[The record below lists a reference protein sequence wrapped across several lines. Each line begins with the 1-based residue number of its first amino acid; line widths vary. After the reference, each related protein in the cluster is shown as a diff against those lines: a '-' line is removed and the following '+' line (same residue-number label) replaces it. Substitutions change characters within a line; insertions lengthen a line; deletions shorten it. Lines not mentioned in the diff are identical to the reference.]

1 MSSLLREEMQ
11 RVLFRPAK
19 QRLVEFIEIEEAS
32 NGRHFLCV
40 SVAKHKVVQLSIVQC
55 QISLSTMESKS
66 KKSQTKRSRIQDCYR
81 RTEIWSLHDLTLVDG
96 RDPDVDDP
104 CFLLHFDKVRTVTA
118 ITCSAK
124 YAIVRALVALSDQYC
139 QRSLNLQNFDW
150 TYIKPTSFYSNR
162 GDCVVLTQICFYAF
176 NLPPKCAERGQP
188 GKMHI
193 KSIII
198 EGFKSYAQRTEIN
211 GFDPLFNAIT
221 GLNGSGKSNI
231 LDSIC
236 FLLGISNLTHVRAS
250 NLQDLVYKN
259 GQGGIT
265 KATVSIT
272 FDNSNKSQSPLGFE
286 THDEITVT
294 RQVVIGGRNKYL
306 INGVNA
312 NNTRVQDLFCSVG
325 LNVNNPHFLIMQGR
339 ITKVLNMKPP
349 EILAMIEEAAGTRM
363 YECKK
368 INTQKT
374 IEKKEAKL
382 KEIQTILDEEI
393 TPTMQQLQEERSSY
407 LEYQKLMREIQH
419 LTRLYVAWLF
429 VCAEETKMKSAE
441 NLKVMQDN
449 ITKMQAS
456 MAENESKVRELSAQ
470 IQELQLKKDQE
481 VSGVLKT
488 LEETLADAKR
498 VDAKAQSALDLKKQ
512 NLKDETKKRKELVK
526 SMEEDKKML
535 VVKEKEVSKVTE
547 QLQALQEEGQKDS
560 AALEAAEQHFRAVS
574 AGLSTNEDGEEAT
587 LAGQMMTC
595 KNDISKADTE
605 AKQAQMTLKHAQAE
619 LKTKQAEVKKMDSG
633 YKKDQDALQAVR
645 GNREKLQAEMAKLS
659 YEDGKEESLLDNR
672 RQLSREVSKLKET
685 YERLVSRFPN
695 LRFDYKDPERG
706 WDRSKVK
713 GLLANLI
720 TVQDVSYATALEVVA
735 GGRLYNIVVDTEVTG
750 KKLLEKGELERR
762 YTIIPLNKI
771 SARTIDDRVINAAKG
786 LVGKDNVHTALSLV
800 GYESDLRKAMEYVFG
815 STLVCDTLDNAKKVA
830 FDKAVK
836 TKTVTLGGDIFDPQG
851 TLSGG
856 ARSQSASV
864 LSSLQEVKEVRD
876 SLNEKEAQLQDVERQ
891 LASLKATAEKYRH
904 LKQQFELKAEEEQIL
919 QAKLQQSSFHQ
930 QQEELERLRKA
941 IEESEETLRVTKEVQ
956 KRAEE
961 KYKVLENKMKNA
973 EAEREKEL
981 KAAQQKLNAAK
992 AKADT
997 FNKKLKQRQQ
1007 ESDAVALELEEL
1019 RREQAGYEQQIQAV
1033 DDAMT
1038 AIQEQIDSMAC
1049 TVSQNKE
1056 AVQKAQE
1063 ELSQQ
1068 KEVIMAHDKELK
1080 GKSTEANKIR
1090 EQNNEIQLK
1099 IKELEHNI
1107 SKHRKDSQ
1115 DAADKVSR
1123 MLEEHDWIH
1132 SERQFFGQ
1140 PNTSYDFKTN
1150 NPREAG
1156 QRLKKLEETT
1166 TKLERNVN
1174 KRAMNML
1181 NEAEERYNDLMKK
1194 KRIVENDK
1202 AKILQT
1208 IKELDQKKNEALN
1221 VAWQKVNKDFGSIFS
1236 TLLPGA
1242 TAKLAPPQGC
1252 GVLEGLEFKVA
1263 LGTTWKEN
1271 LSELSGGQRSLVA
1284 LSLILAMLLFKPAPI
1299 YILDEVD
1306 AALDLSHTQNIG
1318 QMLRTHFRHSQFV
1331 VVSLKDG
1338 MFTNANVLFKT
1349 KFVDGMSTVSRTAL
1363 SQSDGNIPQKDQ
1375 DVARQKDK
1383 RNKQLISKA
1392 VH

>member
-1 MSSLLREEMQ
+1 
-11 RVLFRPAK
+11 
-19 QRLVEFIEIEEAS
+19 
-32 NGRHFLCV
+32 
-40 SVAKHKVVQLSIVQC
+40 
-55 QISLSTMESKS
+55 
-66 KKSQTKRSRIQDCYR
+66 
-81 RTEIWSLHDLTLVDG
+81 
-96 RDPDVDDP
+96 
-104 CFLLHFDKVRTVTA
+104 
-118 ITCSAK
+118 
-124 YAIVRALVALSDQYC
+124 
-139 QRSLNLQNFDW
+139 
-150 TYIKPTSFYSNR
+150 
-162 GDCVVLTQICFYAF
+162 
-176 NLPPKCAERGQP
+176 
-188 GKMHI
+188 MHI

-236 FLLGISNLTHVRAS
+236 FLLGISNLSHVRAS

-368 INTQKT
+368 ISAQKT

-393 TPTMQQLQEERSSY
+393 TPTMQKLQEERSSY

-419 LTRLYVAWLF
+419 LSRLYVAWLF
-429 VCAEETKMKSAE
+429 VCAEETKAKSAG

-449 ITKMQAS
+449 ICKMQAG
-456 MAENESKVRELSAQ
+456 MAENESRIEELSAQ
-470 IQELQLKKDQE
+470 IQELQKKKDQE
-481 VSGVLKT
+481 VNGVLKT
-488 LEETLADAKR
+488 MEDTLADVQR
-498 VDAKAQSALDLKKQ
+498 VDTKAQSALDLKKQ
-512 NLKDETKKRKELVK
+512 NLKEETKKRKELVK

-535 VVKEKEVSKVTE
+535 VVKEQEVSKLAE
-547 QLQALQEEGQKDS
+547 QLQTVQEEGQKDS
-560 AALEAAEQHFRAVS
+560 AALEAAEQHFKAVS

-587 LAGQMMTC
+587 IAGQMMAC
-595 KNDISKADTE
+595 KNDMSKADTE

-633 YKKDQDALQAVR
+633 YKRDQDSLQAVR
-645 GNREKLQAEMAKLS
+645 SSKEKLQADLNKLN
-659 YEDGKEESLLDNR
+659 YEDGKEESLLERR
-672 RQLSREVSKLKET
+672 RQLSREAAQLKAT
-685 YERLVSRFPN
+685 HERLMSRFPN

-706 WDRSKVK
+706 WERSKVK

-720 TVQDVSYATALEVVA
+720 TVSDVSYATALEVVA

-750 KKLLEKGELERR
+750 KKLLEKGELQRR

-771 SARTIDDRVINAAKG
+771 SAKTLNDRVVNVAKN
-786 LVGKDNVHTALSLV
+786 LVGQNNAHTALSLV
-800 GYESDLRKAMEYVFG
+800 GYEADLRKAMEYVFG
-815 STLVCDTLDNAKKVA
+815 STLVCDTLDNAKRVA
-830 FDKAVK
+830 FDKQVM

-864 LSSLQEVKEVRD
+864 LSSLQEVKDVRD
-876 SLNEKEAQLQDVERQ
+876 QLNEKEAQLLDTERQ
-891 LASLKATAEKYRH
+891 LAGLKGTAEKYRQ
-904 LKQQFELKAEEEQIL
+904 LKQQLELKVEEEQIL
-919 QAKLQQSSFHQ
+919 LAKVQQSSFHQ

-961 KYKVLENKMKNA
+961 KYRVLENKMKNA

-992 AKADT
+992 TKADA
-997 FNKKLKQRQQ
+997 FNKKLKQKQQ

-1019 RREQAGYEQQIQAV
+1019 RREQASYEQQVQAV
-1033 DDAMT
+1033 DEAMK

-1056 AVQKAQE
+1056 AVRKAQE
-1063 ELSQQ
+1063 ELARQ
-1068 KEVIMAHDKELK
+1068 KEVIMAQDKELR
-1080 GKSTEANKIR
+1080 GKSSEVNKIR
-1090 EQNNEIQLK
+1090 EQNNEVQLK

-1107 SKHRKDSQ
+1107 NKHHKESQ
-1115 DAADKVSR
+1115 DAADKVTR
-1123 MLEEHDWIH
+1123 MLEEHDWIQ
-1132 SERQFFGQ
+1132 SERQYFGQ
-1140 PNTSYDFKTN
+1140 PNTSYDFKIN

-1166 TKLERNVN
+1166 SKLERNVN

-1208 IKELDQKKNEALN
+1208 IEELDQKKNEALN

-1252 GVLEGLEFKVA
+1252 GVLDGLQFRVA
-1263 LGTTWKEN
+1263 LGDTWKEN
-1271 LSELSGGQRSLVA
+1271 LTELSGGQRSLVA

-1349 KFVDGMSTVSRTAL
+1349 KFVDGMSTVTRTAL
-1363 SQSDGNIPQKDQ
+1363 SQSEGAAPLKGHDK
-1375 DVARQKDK
+1375 ARQKDK
-1383 RNKQLISKA
+1383 RNKQLIG
-1392 VH
+1392 

>member
-1 MSSLLREEMQ
+1 
-11 RVLFRPAK
+11 
-19 QRLVEFIEIEEAS
+19 
-32 NGRHFLCV
+32 
-40 SVAKHKVVQLSIVQC
+40 
-55 QISLSTMESKS
+55 
-66 KKSQTKRSRIQDCYR
+66 
-81 RTEIWSLHDLTLVDG
+81 
-96 RDPDVDDP
+96 
-104 CFLLHFDKVRTVTA
+104 
-118 ITCSAK
+118 
-124 YAIVRALVALSDQYC
+124 
-139 QRSLNLQNFDW
+139 
-150 TYIKPTSFYSNR
+150 
-162 GDCVVLTQICFYAF
+162 
-176 NLPPKCAERGQP
+176 
-188 GKMHI
+188 MHI
-193 KSIII
+193 KSVIID
-198 EGFKSYAQRTEIN
+198 GFKSYAQRTEIH

-236 FLLGISNLTHVRAS
+236 FLLGISNLSHVRAS

-272 FDNSNKSQSPLGFE
+272 FDNANKSQSPLGFE

-368 INTQKT
+368 ISAQKT

-393 TPTMQQLQEERSSY
+393 TPTMQKLQEERSSY

-419 LTRLYVAWLF
+419 LSRLYVAWLF
-429 VCAEETKMKSAE
+429 VCAEETKLKSAD
-441 NLKVMQDN
+441 NLKGLQDN
-449 ITKMQAS
+449 ITKMQAC
-456 MAENESKVRELSAQ
+456 MAENESKVKELSAQ
-470 IQELQLKKDQE
+470 IQELQKKKDQE
-481 VSGVLKT
+481 VNGVLKS
-488 LEETLADAKR
+488 LEEALADVQR

-512 NLKDETKKRKELVK
+512 NVKDETKKRQELVK

-535 VVKEKEVSKVTE
+535 VVKEKEVSKLTE

-595 KNDISKADTE
+595 KNDMSKADTE

-645 GNREKLQAEMAKLS
+645 SSREKLQAELAKLN
-659 YEDGKEESLLDNR
+659 YEDGKEESLLEKR
-672 RQLSREVSKLKET
+672 RQLSREASKLKET
-685 YERLVSRFPN
+685 YERLMSRFPN

-720 TVQDVSYATALEVVA
+720 TVRDLSYSTGLEVVA

-750 KKLLEKGELERR
+750 KKLLEKGELQRR

-771 SARTIDDRVINAAKG
+771 SAKTLNDRVVSAAKG
-786 LVGKDNVHTALSLV
+786 LVGEDNVHTALSLV

-815 STLVCDTLDNAKKVA
+815 STLVCDTLDNAKRVA
-830 FDKAVK
+830 FDKQVM

-864 LSSLQEVKEVRD
+864 LSSLQELKEVRD
-876 SLNEKEAQLQDVERQ
+876 NLNESEAQLQETERQ
-891 LASLKATAEKYRH
+891 LCSLKGIAEKYRQ
-904 LKQQFELKAEEEQIL
+904 LKQQYELKVEEEQIL
-919 QAKLQQSSFHQ
+919 QAKVQQSSFHQ

-997 FNKKLKQRQQ
+997 FNKKLKQKQQ
-1007 ESDAVALELEEL
+1007 ESEAVALELEEL

-1033 DDAMT
+1033 DEAMK

-1049 TVSQNKE
+1049 TVAQNKE
-1056 AVQKAQE
+1056 GVRNAQE
-1063 ELSQQ
+1063 ELAKQ
-1068 KEVIMAHDKELK
+1068 KEVIMTQDKELK
-1080 GKSTEANKIR
+1080 AKSSEANKIR
-1090 EQNNEIQLK
+1090 EQNNEVQLK

-1166 TKLERNVN
+1166 SKLERNVN

-1208 IKELDQKKNEALN
+1208 IEELDQKKNEALN
-1221 VAWQKVNKDFGSIFS
+1221 LAWQKVNKDFGSIFS

-1252 GVLEGLEFKVA
+1252 GVLDGLEFKVA
-1263 LGTTWKEN
+1263 LGNTWKEN
-1271 LSELSGGQRSLVA
+1271 LTELSGGQRSLVA

-1363 SQSDGNIPQKDQ
+1363 SQSDTNLPQKVQ
-1375 DVARQKDK
+1375 DKARLKDK
-1383 RNKQLISKA
+1383 RNKQLIS
-1392 VH
+1392 

>member
-1 MSSLLREEMQ
+1 
-11 RVLFRPAK
+11 
-19 QRLVEFIEIEEAS
+19 
-32 NGRHFLCV
+32 
-40 SVAKHKVVQLSIVQC
+40 
-55 QISLSTMESKS
+55 
-66 KKSQTKRSRIQDCYR
+66 
-81 RTEIWSLHDLTLVDG
+81 
-96 RDPDVDDP
+96 
-104 CFLLHFDKVRTVTA
+104 
-118 ITCSAK
+118 
-124 YAIVRALVALSDQYC
+124 
-139 QRSLNLQNFDW
+139 
-150 TYIKPTSFYSNR
+150 
-162 GDCVVLTQICFYAF
+162 
-176 NLPPKCAERGQP
+176 
-188 GKMHI
+188 MHI

-368 INTQKT
+368 ISAQKT

-393 TPTMQQLQEERSSY
+393 TPTMQKLQEERSSY

-429 VCAEETKMKSAE
+429 VCAEETKLKSAD

-449 ITKMQAS
+449 VAKMQAS
-456 MAENESKVRELSAQ
+456 MAENESKVQELSAQ
-470 IQELQLKKDQE
+470 IQELQKKKDQE
-481 VSGVLKT
+481 VNGVLKS
-488 LEETLADAKR
+488 LEEALADVQR
-498 VDAKAQSALDLKKQ
+498 VDAKVQSALDMKKQ

-535 VVKEKEVSKVTE
+535 TVKENEVSKVME

-595 KNDISKADTE
+595 KNEISKADTE

-619 LKTKQAEVKKMDSG
+619 LKTKQAEMKKMDSG
-633 YKKDQDALQAVR
+633 YQKDQDTLQAVKSI
-645 GNREKLQAEMAKLS
+645 REKLQTELNTLNYEGTLLS
-659 YEDGKEESLLDNR
+659 QLPISLLHFCTTAYGLFADGKEESLLGKR
-672 RQLSREVSKLKET
+672 RDLSREVAKLKEK

-695 LRFDYKDPERG
+695 LRFDYKDPARG
-706 WDRSKVK
+706 WDHNKVK

-720 TVQDVSYATALEVVA
+720 TIQDVSYPPALQVVP
-735 GGRLYNIVVDTEVTG
+735 GGRLYNIVTG
-750 KKLLEKGELERR
+750 KKLLEKGELQRR

-771 SARTIDDRVINAAKG
+771 SARVLDDKVVNTAKS

-815 STLVCDTLDNAKKVA
+815 STMVCDTLDNAKKVA
-830 FDKAVK
+830 FDKHVM

-856 ARSQSASV
+856 ARTQSASV
-864 LSSLQEVKEVRD
+864 LASLQELKDIRDELTNKE
-876 SLNEKEAQLQDVERQ
+876 SQLRDVEHQ
-891 LASLKATAEKYRH
+891 LSCLKGTADKY
-904 LKQQFELKAEEEQIL
+904 
-919 QAKLQQSSFHQ
+919 
-930 QQEELERLRKA
+930 
-941 IEESEETLRVTKEVQ
+941 
-956 KRAEE
+956 
-961 KYKVLENKMKNA
+961 
-973 EAEREKEL
+973 
-981 KAAQQKLNAAK
+981 
-992 AKADT
+992 
-997 FNKKLKQRQQ
+997 

-1033 DDAMT
+1033 DEAT
-1038 AIQEQIDSMAC
+1038 KAIQEQIDSMAC

-1056 AVQKAQE
+1056 AVRKAQE
-1063 ELSQQ
+1063 KLAKQ
-1068 KEVIMAHDKELK
+1068 KEVIMTQDKELK

-1099 IKELEHNI
+1099 IKEQEHNI
-1107 SKHRKDSQ
+1107 NKHRKDSQ

-1221 VAWQKVNKDFGSIFS
+1221 LAWQKVNKDFGSIFS

-1271 LSELSGGQRSLVA
+1271 LSELSGGQRSETGKTHLCYALNDGFGTESPFFCVFRSLVA

-1349 KFVDGMSTVSRTAL
+1349 KFVDGMSTVTR
-1363 SQSDGNIPQKDQ
+1363 
-1375 DVARQKDK
+1375 
-1383 RNKQLISKA
+1383 
-1392 VH
+1392 

>member
-1 MSSLLREEMQ
+1 M
-11 RVLFRPAK
+11 
-19 QRLVEFIEIEEAS
+19 
-32 NGRHFLCV
+32 
-40 SVAKHKVVQLSIVQC
+40 
-55 QISLSTMESKS
+55 
-66 KKSQTKRSRIQDCYR
+66 Y
-81 RTEIWSLHDLTLVDG
+81 
-96 RDPDVDDP
+96 
-104 CFLLHFDKVRTVTA
+104 
-118 ITCSAK
+118 
-124 YAIVRALVALSDQYC
+124 
-139 QRSLNLQNFDW
+139 
-150 TYIKPTSFYSNR
+150 
-162 GDCVVLTQICFYAF
+162 
-176 NLPPKCAERGQP
+176 
-188 GKMHI
+188 I

-368 INTQKT
+368 ISAQKT

-393 TPTMQQLQEERSSY
+393 TPTMQKLQEERSSY

-419 LTRLYVAWLF
+419 LSRLYVAWLF
-429 VCAEETKMKSAE
+429 MCAEETKKKSAE

-449 ITKMQAS
+449 IAKMQAN
-456 MAENESKVRELSAQ
+456 MAENESKIQELSAQ
-470 IQELQLKKDQE
+470 IQEQQKKRDQE
-481 VSGVLKT
+481 VNGVLKT
-488 LEETLADAKR
+488 LEDTLADAQR
-498 VDAKAQSALDLKKQ
+498 VDAKSQSALDLKKQ

-535 VVKEKEVSKVTE
+535 VVKEKEVSKLAE
-547 QLQALQEEGQKDS
+547 QLRAVQEEGQKDS
-560 AALEAAEQHFRAVS
+560 AALEAAEQHFKAVS
-574 AGLSTNEDGEEAT
+574 AGLSTNEDGEEDT
-587 LAGQMMTC
+587 LAGQMMAC
-595 KNDISKADTE
+595 KNDMSKADTE

-619 LKTKQAEVKKMDSG
+619 LKSKQAEVKKMDSG
-633 YKKDQDALQAVR
+633 YKKDQDALQAAR
-645 GNREKLQAEMAKLS
+645 SSREKLEAGLAKLN
-659 YEDGKEESLLDNR
+659 YEGSKRLLPSFSFISPLNQCDNCGCVSAEGKEESLLENR
-672 RQLSREVSKLKET
+672 RQLSRQVSQLKET
-685 YERLVSRFPN
+685 YERLMSRFPN

-720 TVQDVSYATALEVVA
+720 TVSDVTYATALEVVA

-750 KKLLEKGELERR
+750 KKILEKGELQRR

-771 SARTIDDRVINAAKG
+771 SAKTLNDKVINAAKS
-786 LVGKDNVHTALSLV
+786 LVGQDNVHTSLSLV
-800 GYESDLRKAMEYVFG
+800 GYEADLRKAMEYVFG

-830 FDKAVK
+830 FDKQVM

-856 ARSQSASV
+856 ARSQSASI
-864 LSSLQEVKEVRD
+864 LTSLQEVKEVQDR
-876 SLNEKEAQLQDVERQ
+876 LEEKEAQLQDVERQ
-891 LASLKATAEKYRH
+891 LADLKGTAEKYRQ
-904 LKQQFELKAEEEQIL
+904 LKQQHELKLEEEQIL
-919 QAKLQQSSFHQ
+919 QAKVQQSSFHQ

-941 IEESEETLRVTKEVQ
+941 IEESEETLRVTKEV
-956 KRAEE
+956 KKKAEE

-981 KAAQQKLNAAK
+981 KAAQEKLNTAK
-992 AKADT
+992 AKADA
-997 FNKKLKQRQQ
+997 FNKKLKQKQQ

-1019 RREQAGYEQQIQAV
+1019 QREQAGYEQQIQAV
-1033 DDAMT
+1033 DEAT
-1038 AIQEQIDSMAC
+1038 KAIQEQIDSMAC

-1056 AVQKAQE
+1056 TVRKAQE
-1063 ELSQQ
+1063 ELSKQ
-1068 KEVIMAHDKELK
+1068 KEVIMTQDKELK
-1080 GKSTEANKIR
+1080 EKNTEVNKMR
-1090 EQNNEIQLK
+1090 EKNNEAQLK

-1107 SKHRKDSQ
+1107 NKHHKESQ

-1132 SERQFFGQ
+1132 SERQYFGQ
-1140 PNTSYDFKTN
+1140 PNTSYNFKTN

-1166 TKLERNVN
+1166 SKLERNVN

-1221 VAWQKVNKDFGSIFS
+1221 LAWQKVNKDFGSIFS

-1252 GVLEGLEFKVA
+1252 GVLDGLEFKVA
-1263 LGTTWKEN
+1263 LGDTWKEN
-1271 LSELSGGQRSLVA
+1271 LTELSGGQRFETLCCSLVCFLSLCENVTLISLSLSLYLSLSLSLSLLIRSLVA

-1318 QMLRTHFRHSQFV
+1318 QMLRTHFTHSQ
-1331 VVSLKDG
+1331 VSD
-1338 MFTNANVLFKT
+1338 
-1349 KFVDGMSTVSRTAL
+1349 
-1363 SQSDGNIPQKDQ
+1363 
-1375 DVARQKDK
+1375 
-1383 RNKQLISKA
+1383 SKKA
-1392 VH
+1392 IY